1 MVSYIQ
7 CDDLMKVF
15 KLGNLEVQALRGLSM
30 KIEQGEM
37 IAIVG
42 PSGSGKTTLLNI
54 IGGLAR
60 ATAGKTWVAGRD
72 ITNANNAE
80 LGKLRQ
86 KVVGHIFQ
94 TLNLIPTLTA
104 YENVELPMLA
114 VNTPANE
121 RKKRT
126 TDLLERVGLT
136 LRAKHKPD
144 ELSGGEKQ
152 RVGIARALAGRP
164 DLVLCDEPVSALDVS
179 VQAAVLNLL
188 LEIQAQLGT
197 TMVFIAHDLSVV
209 RFFSD
214 HIAVMYLGKFMEIG
228 AAEAIYA
235 PPYHPYT
242 ESLLAAVPVPDPSV
256 HQEHIR
262 LEGNVPSPLNP
273 PSGCPFQTRCP
284 RRSMLPDEG
293 LICEIEMPTYQD
305 AGDGH
310 RILCHI
316 PLEQLIQLDPVIHAP
331 A

>member
-30 KIEQGEM
+30 KVEQGEM

-72 ITNANNAE
+72 ITNASNAE

-126 TDLLERVGLT
+126 TDLLESVGLT

-152 RVGIARALAGRP
+152 RVAIIAALANDP
-164 DLVLCDEPVSALDVS
+164 PILICDEPTGDLDTETG
-179 VQAAVLNLL
+179 AK
-188 LEIQAQLGT
+188 I
-197 TMVFIAHDLSVV
+197 V
-209 RFFSD
+209 RFLHEVNKEMGKTVLVVTHDPAIARQTDRIYRIMDGTIISMQKPSESAAASAALMAQMYKDRLVETNIEISD
-214 HIAVMYLGKFMEIG
+214 LQLMYKKQNID
-228 AAEAIYA
+228 AANFAERWHNLNQTKHFI
-235 PPYHPYT
+235 
-242 ESLLAAVPVPDPSV
+242 E
-256 HQEHIR
+256 QE
-262 LEGNVPSPLNP
+262 L
-273 PSGCPFQTRCP
+273 
-284 RRSMLPDEG
+284 
-293 LICEIEMPTYQD
+293 
-305 AGDGH
+305 H
-310 RILCHI
+310 RMGF
-316 PLEQLIQLDPVIHAP
+316 
-331 A
+331 